1 MNIKRS
7 LSILAALAALLLL
20 SACSISL
27 AQDVTPPPDYVP
39 PSAVPQTAVP
49 AALALPMVPPD
60 PASGAPI
67 YAEKCLPC
75 HGASG
80 KGDGPQA
87 NNLSSPP
94 PSIGAVENIRAARPV
109 DWFQMVTQGNLQNLM
124 PGFSGS
130 LNDRQRWDV
139 VAYVFSLGM
148 DEAQLAQ
155 GEEIFSAQCAECH
168 GASGEG
174 SGQTP
179 DWTDP
184 ARLAQRSEAE
194 LRDVFTGGVEGHPS
208 FADSLEENQQWAL
221 TSYIRSLS
229 FAGAS
234 AAGSTAQTT
243 PAPESTGAVPEV
255 TSEAQTT
262 AVAQDAVN
270 ISGRVVNASG
280 GTLPAGLTVTLLGYD
295 QMQPALELTAQPA
308 EDGNFLFEKVE
319 INPERVFVATV
330 DMNGYVYNSD
340 MLLASDILAGTE
352 ARVNIHVYDST
363 TDTSSL
369 SAERMHVFFDFPT
382 EGTVQVAELFILS
395 NSSNLMVTA
404 ADSGQGVV
412 EFTLPE
418 GATNLTFQE
427 GALGERY
434 IQTEKGFADTA
445 SIPPGSGTLQV
456 LFAYDLPYDGKLDVA
471 LTPPLP
477 VTAAVIIGP
486 SSGVRLSSDQLADAG
501 VKDMQGVSVHLYTA
515 QGLSGGAPL
524 NVRLAGRPGA
534 TGMLDSGT
542 ATGLIVGG
550 ISLAVS
556 IGLMGYYLYSKRKE
570 LVGQEV
576 DEEEED
582 GPETVDGLVDAIV
595 ALDDLYQSGQLPK
608 EAYDERR
615 AELKEKL
622 RIAKEAGGNA

>member
-1 MNIKRS
+1 
-7 LSILAALAALLLL
+7 
-20 SACSISL
+20 
-27 AQDVTPPPDYVP
+27 
-39 PSAVPQTAVP
+39 
-49 AALALPMVPPD
+49 
-60 PASGAPI
+60 
-67 YAEKCLPC
+67 
-75 HGASG
+75 
-80 KGDGPQA
+80 
-87 NNLSSPP
+87 
-94 PSIGAVENIRAARPV
+94 
-109 DWFQMVTQGNLQNLM
+109 
-124 PGFSGS
+124 
-130 LNDRQRWDV
+130 
-139 VAYVFSLGM
+139 
-148 DEAQLAQ
+148 
-155 GEEIFSAQCAECH
+155 
-168 GASGEG
+168 
-174 SGQTP
+174 
-179 DWTDP
+179 
-184 ARLAQRSEAE
+184 
-194 LRDVFTGGVEGHPS
+194 
-208 FADSLEENQQWAL
+208 
-221 TSYIRSLS
+221 
-229 FAGAS
+229 
-234 AAGSTAQTT
+234 
-243 PAPESTGAVPEV
+243 
-255 TSEAQTT
+255 
-262 AVAQDAVN
+262 
-270 ISGRVVNASG
+270 
-280 GTLPAGLTVTLLGYD
+280 
-295 QMQPALELTAQPA
+295 
-308 EDGNFLFEKVE
+308 
-319 INPERVFVATV
+319 
-330 DMNGYVYNSD
+330 MNGYVYNSD
-340 MLLASDILAGTE
+340 MLLASDILGGAE

-434 IQTEKGFADTA
+434 LQTDRGFADTA

-524 NVRLAGRPGA
+524 NVRLAGRPGD

-550 ISLAVS
+550 VSLAVS

-570 LVGQEV
+570 LVGQEA

-582 GPETVDGLVDAIV
+582 GPETVDDLVDAIV

-608 EAYDERR
+608 EAYEERR